1 MTEVS
6 ERIPKLAIV
15 LLSYNSLE
23 LIKKFLPV
31 IIENTPD
38 NPDYEI
44 VVVDNGS
51 ADETQA
57 YLSENF
63 PNTRLIRIEKNRGFT
78 NGYCASLPQ
87 IKAKY
92 YCLISSDIEVSPN
105 WTEPILELLE
115 SDSEI
120 AACQPKIMS
129 YDRRNEF
136 EYAGGAG
143 GMIDH
148 LGYPFCR
155 GRLVNVVETDEGQ
168 YNNIQES
175 FWASGACLF
184 IRAELYHKAGGLD
197 NDYFAHMEE
206 IDLCWRLK
214 NMGYKIMFHPDSK
227 VFHMGGFIIKYGS
240 PGKVFRN
247 HRNNLIMML
256 KNLPPNQG
264 IWKIPLRFIMDFIT
278 ILKMIVDGNLR
289 TVPAVSRAH
298 IQFLLHLP
306 KWLNKRKQAKK
317 LWKDQN
323 LRGVYPR
330 SMVWQFFVKGKKKFS
345 DLNWNP

>member
-1 MTEVS
+1 MEDNEHV
-6 ERIPKLAIV
+6 PKLAIV

-23 LIKKFLPV
+23 LIKKFLPKV
-31 IIENTPD
+31 IEHTPQTKE
-38 NPDYEI
+38 YEF

-51 ADETQA
+51 VDETRA
-57 YLSENF
+57 YVKENF
-63 PNTRLIRIEKNRGFT
+63 PNVRLIRIDINKGFT
-78 NGYCASLPQ
+78 NGYCASLPK

-92 YCLISSDIEVSPN
+92 YCLLSSDIEVSKN
-105 WTEPILELLE
+105 WTEPILELME

-129 YDRRNEF
+129 FDKRKEF

-155 GRLVNVVETDEGQ
+155 GRLINLVEEDHGQ
-168 YNNIQES
+168 YDNIQES
-175 FWASGACLF
+175 FWASGASLF
-184 IRAELYHKAGGLD
+184 IRADLYHKAGGLD

-227 VFHMGGFIIKYGS
+227 VYHMGGFIIKYGS
-240 PGKVFRN
+240 PGKVYRN

-256 KNLPPNQG
+256 KNLPPMQG
-264 IWKIPLRFIMDFIT
+264 AWKIPLRFFMDFIT
-278 ILKMIVDGNLR
+278 MLKMILDGNIK

-298 IQFLLHLP
+298 FQFLIHLP
-306 KWLNKRKQAKK
+306 KWLAKRSEAKK
-317 LWKDQN
+317 MWKDQN
-323 LRGVYPR
+323 LRAVYPK
-330 SMVWQFFVKGKKKFS
+330 SMVWQFFVKGKKKFN
-345 DLNWNP
+345 DLDWNP